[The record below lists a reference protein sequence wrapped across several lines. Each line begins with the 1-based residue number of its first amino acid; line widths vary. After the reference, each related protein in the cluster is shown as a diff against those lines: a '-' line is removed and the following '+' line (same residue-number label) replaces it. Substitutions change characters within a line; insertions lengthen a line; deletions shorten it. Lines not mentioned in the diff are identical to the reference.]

1 MRTWVYIVFHAAT
14 PLRRTAA
21 RARIAVEL
29 RQCDAWDGITE
40 RGLRSGMKL
49 SIVLLNW
56 NGVALVEQC
65 LRTIAQSGTRA
76 AYEIVIMDNASTD
89 GSQERLRALERE
101 HANVRC
107 VFNSANLGFGVGNN
121 AALPFCQGRY
131 VLFLNSDTLMQEPL
145 DALVAAADGLG
156 ERCGAL
162 AGRVLNAD
170 RTLQLTARD
179 KYTALTLIA
188 GLTLSLHGIRLRA
201 VRRQELEGW
210 PHDTPRDVAM
220 LSGCYLLV
228 PQTVLARVGGFD
240 PNIFLFF
247 EDADLCYRIRA
258 AGYVVRYEPV
268 STIVHLDGGQTRG
281 SGLSERI
288 LGYGVWSTRYFARK
302 YLGRGRARA
311 VALAVWLWWLAL
323 WCILAP
329 LSLVM
334 PLPERRVNLRRR
346 TRLLWHIL
354 TTMPRQRF
362 P

>member
-1 MRTWVYIVFHAAT
+1 M
-14 PLRRTAA
+14 
-21 RARIAVEL
+21 
-29 RQCDAWDGITE
+29 D
-40 RGLRSGMKL
+40 L

-65 LRTIAQSGTRA
+65 LRTIGQSGTRA
-76 AYEIVIMDNASTD
+76 AYEIIIVDNASTD

-101 HANVRC
+101 HASVRC

-121 AALPFCQGRY
+121 AALPYCHGRY
-131 VLFLNSDTLMQEPL
+131 VLFLNSDTLVQESL
-145 DALVAAADGLG
+145 DALVTAADALG

-170 RTLQLTARD
+170 RTLQLTAREV
-179 KYTALTLIA
+179 YTAPILIA
-188 GLTLSLHGIRLRA
+188 GLTLAFLGIRSRA

-228 PQTVLARVGGFD
+228 PQAVLARVGGFD

-258 AGYVVRYEPV
+258 ADYAVRYEPV
-268 STIVHLDGGQTRG
+268 STIIHLDGGQTRS

-288 LGYGVWSTRYFARK
+288 LGYSAWSTRYFARK
-302 YLGRGRARA
+302 YLGRGSARR

-323 WCILAP
+323 WLALAP
-329 LSLVM
+329 ASLLM
-334 PLPERRVNLRRR
+334 PLSRPRATLRRR
-346 TRLLWHIL
+346 ARLLWRML
-354 TTMPRQRF
+354 AALPRQRF